1 VYAYLRDKDTPSG
14 KAGSPYY
21 VGVAGSV
28 ARPYQQHRRT
38 PVPQDE
44 RRIRMLRSN
53 VTHEQAREWEKFY
66 IEKYGRKDAGTGRK
80 MLLNRTDGGDGI
92 ANLSSRTRAKI
103 GAASKGRTPSAEAR
117 AKMSAAH
124 QGKSKGAHSAEA
136 RAKMSAAR
144 QGKTLSAEHRAKI
157 SAASKGRAFSD
168 EHRANIG
175 AASKNRTHSA
185 EARAKMSA
193 AARNRSVETLAKIS
207 AAQKVKTIE
216 AANKYGIALA
226 DYEKLSRTQRGHL
239 GKLAKNGRTAQ
250 EVLAMW
256 RAKGKL

>member
-1 VYAYLRDKDTPSG
+1 
-14 KAGSPYY
+14 
-21 VGVAGSV
+21 
-28 ARPYQQHRRT
+28 
-38 PVPQDE
+38 
-44 RRIRMLRSN
+44 MLRSN

-136 RAKMSAAR
+136 RAKMSAA
-144 QGKTLSAEHRAKI
+144 
-157 SAASKGRAFSD
+157 
-168 EHRANIG
+168 
-175 AASKNRTHSA
+175 
-185 EARAKMSA
+185 
-193 AARNRSVETLAKIS
+193 ARNRSVETLAKIS